1 MIFTVDILTFAT
13 MITRLAAKH
22 LDILLAEFPAIALLG
37 PRQVGK
43 TTLAKLL
50 VKKHQKEILYFD
62 LESDADVAKLK
73 DPEYIFNEYKDHCI
87 ILDEVQRVPKLF
99 SQLRPIID
107 AYRKPG
113 RFILTGSAS
122 PDLVKGVS
130 ESLAGRIAFNELS
143 PINLVEAKKSNIGQ
157 QQHWFRGGFPLAL
170 TAADDKAFI
179 RWTENFIR
187 TYIERDLSLLFGV
200 KLQEKLI
207 RNFWFM
213 LAANNGGIWNSETYA
228 RSLGISGPTIKRYL
242 DFLEG
247 AFLIRQLP
255 AWFVNTS
262 KRLVK
267 APKIYLRDSGL
278 LHVINRISSATE
290 LPLNIGVGASWEGYV
305 IEQIFQLKPP
315 HIDMYYYRTHHGAEC
330 DVLLVNGIKPV
341 LGIEIK
347 YSSNPVLSKGFYS
360 VMDDLNLPEGRV
372 ITPKGS
378 SSKLHPKIE
387 CSNLSD
393 FLSGRLQ
400 EL

>member
-1 MIFTVDILTFAT
+1 

-22 LDILLAEFPAIALLG
+22 IDILLGEFPAIALLG

-43 TTLAKLL
+43 TTLAKSLA
-50 VKKHQKEILYFD
+50 KKHQKDILYFD
-62 LESDADVAKLK
+62 LENDADVAKLK

-107 AYRKPG
+107 NYRKPG

-130 ESLAGRIAFNELS
+130 ESLAGRIAFNELA
-143 PINLVEAKKSNIGQ
+143 PINLLEAKKSQISQ

-170 TAADDKAFI
+170 TAADDPVFI

-187 TYIERDLSLLFGV
+187 TYIERDLSQLFGV
-200 KLQEKLI
+200 RLQEKLI

-213 LAANNGGIWNSETYA
+213 LAANNGGIWNSETYG

-255 AWFVNTS
+255 AWFVNAN

-267 APKIYLRDSGL
+267 SPKVYLRDSGL
-278 LHVINRISSATE
+278 LHVINRVSSVSD

-305 IEQIFQLKPP
+305 IEQIFQLKPS
-315 HIDMYYYRTHHGAEC
+315 HIDVYYYRTHHGAEC
-330 DVLLVNGIKPV
+330 DVLLVNGITPV
-341 LGIEIK
+341 LAIEIK
-347 YSSNPVLSKGFYS
+347 FSSNPVLSKGFYT
-360 VMDDLNLPEGRV
+360 VMEDLKLPEGWV
-372 ITPKGS
+372 IIPKGNP
-378 SSKLHPKIE
+378 SKLHANIQ
-387 CSNLSD
+387 CSNLHD
-393 FLSGRLQ
+393 FLINKLQ

>member
-1 MIFTVDILTFAT
+1 LIFTVRILTFAL
-13 MITRLAAKH
+13 MITRLAAKE

-62 LESDADVAKLK
+62 LESDTDIAKLK

-87 ILDEVQRVPKLF
+87 ILDEVQRAPKLF

-107 AYRKPG
+107 HYRKPG

-130 ESLAGRIAFNELS
+130 ESLAGRIAFTELA
-143 PINLVEAKKSNIGQ
+143 PINLTEAKKSNISQ
-157 QQHWFRGGFPLAL
+157 QQHWYRGGFPLAL
-170 TAADDKAFI
+170 TAADDQAFI

-187 TYIERDLSLLFGV
+187 TYIERDLQQLFGV
-200 KLQEKLI
+200 RLQEKLI
-207 RNFWFM
+207 RNFWYM
-213 LAANNGGIWNSETYA
+213 LAANNGAVWNSETYA

-255 AWFVNTS
+255 AWYVNAN

-267 APKIYLRDSGL
+267 SPKIYLRDSGL
-278 LHVINRISSATE
+278 LHVINRIGSANE
-290 LPLNIGVGASWEGYV
+290 LPINIGVGASWEGYV
-305 IEQIFQLKPP
+305 IEQIVQLKPD
-315 HIDMYYYRTHHGAEC
+315 HIDVYYYRTHHGAEC
-330 DVLLVNGIKPV
+330 DLLLVNGIKPV

-347 YSSNPVLSKGFYS
+347 FSSNPVLSKGFYT
-360 VMDDLNLPEGRV
+360 VMDDLKLPEGRV
-372 ITPKGS
+372 IVPRGNPT
-378 SSKLHPKIE
+378 KIHE
-387 CSNLSD
+387 TVSCSNLAD